1 VPEPERRDLVRAL
14 EDVMDVLS
22 DTADSARP
30 HMAELV
36 DESVR
41 QLKVVVHRLDQ
52 APAGKG
58 AK

>member
-1 VPEPERRDLVRAL
+1 
-14 EDVMDVLS
+14 
-22 DTADSARP
+22 
-30 HMAELV
+30 MAELV